1 MYAEENVSQVS
12 KKSKNLDIMPV
23 LGDAP
28 NRTGSSLC
36 FNTNMNV
43 SKKNQRYM
51 YPTTIKDIKVTR
63 KTLME

>member
-1 MYAEENVSQVS
+1 MYGEENASQVS
-12 KKSKNLDIMPV
+12 QKSNNLDIMPV

-28 NRTGSSLC
+28 NRTGSSLGIS
-36 FNTNMNV
+36 TNVSV

-63 KTLME
+63 KILME